1 MEAQFEALSELVKN
15 GQKLNFGQDFFVKFY
30 QAFLYSDRWQQYIK
44 GVGTTLLVTA
54 IALVLGVV
62 LGAIVAMVRVG
73 YAQQKPHHRNPI
85 LGIFNAVAQVY
96 VTVIRGTPMMV
107 QLLIMSMV
115 IFASSRNFT
124 MVGALALGINSGAY
138 VSEIIRGGLMA
149 VDPGQMEA
157 GRSLGLNYMTT
168 MFEIIIPQAI
178 RSILPALGNEFI
190 MLLKD
195 SSLITVIGGKELL
208 YAAQGIMNRTYEPM
222 FPLLGVAALG
232 ISRSN
237 GLFDLSSKVN
247 RPYAM
252 FFTCA
257 LYLTIGPFFAIPRC
271 ATTSF
276 TVGLEQVLPQNGSN
290 TLYLL
295 LFSVAFFAAALF
307 FALRPGKILTWVGK
321 ILNPCFL
328 VFLAILVVVALLS
341 PSAAIADV
349 EPLGDYASQPFFA
362 GFLEGYN
369 TMDALASLAFG
380 IIVVQV
386 IRDLGVD
393 DPTAVAGSTVRAGIF
408 SSLLMAFIYIAVT
421 IAGTQSRGVLEA
433 SENGGTALAQI
444 AQHYLGSAGLFILAA
459 TVTLACLKTAVGLI
473 TSCTETFSALF
484 PDGPKYRIWAI
495 IFSLVSLLFAN
506 LGLSAI
512 ISYSLPVLMFLYPLS
527 IALIALALLGKF
539 FGHDRTV
546 YCWTIGFTLIAAVYD
561 LIIALPESVFNAIH
575 GPAIKAFGQQYLPFA
590 DLGLGWICP
599 TLIGAAI
606 GLILHFMRGNRA
618 KA

>member
-1 MEAQFEALSELVKN
+1 MK
-15 GQKLNFGQDFFVKFY
+15 QKLSGRDYTYVASMLFGMFFGAGNLIFPVHMGQMAGANVWPAVIGFCVT
-30 QAFLYSDRWQQYIK
+30 
-44 GVGTTLLVTA
+44 GVGL
-54 IALVLGVV
+54 
-62 LGAIVAMVRVG
+62 
-73 YAQQKPHHRNPI
+73 
-85 LGIFNAVAQVY
+85 
-96 VTVIRGTPMMV
+96 
-107 QLLIMSMV
+107 
-115 IFASSRNFT
+115 
-124 MVGALALGINSGAY
+124 
-138 VSEIIRGGLMA
+138 
-149 VDPGQMEA
+149 
-157 GRSLGLNYMTT
+157 
-168 MFEIIIPQAI
+168 
-178 RSILPALGNEFI
+178 
-190 MLLKD
+190 
-195 SSLITVIGGKELL
+195 
-208 YAAQGIMNRTYEPM
+208 
-222 FPLLGVAALG
+222 PLLGVAALG
-232 ISRSN
+232 ISRSG
-237 GLFDLSSKVN
+237 GLFELGSRVGK
-247 RPYAM
+247 PYSM
-252 FFTCA
+252 FFTCL

-276 TVGLEQVLPQNGSN
+276 TVGLEQVLPQGGN
-290 TLYLL
+290 TRLCLL
-295 LFSVAFFAAALF
+295 AFSAAFFAAALF
-307 FALRPGKILTWVGK
+307 FSLRPGKILVWVGK
-321 ILNPCFL
+321 VLNPCFL
-328 VFLAILVVVALLS
+328 LFLGILVIVAMLRPGAAVGAVVPEGA
-341 PSAAIADV
+341 
-349 EPLGDYASQPFFA
+349 YASQPFFT

-380 IIVVQV
+380 IVVVQV

-473 TSCTETFSALF
+473 TSCAETFSTLF